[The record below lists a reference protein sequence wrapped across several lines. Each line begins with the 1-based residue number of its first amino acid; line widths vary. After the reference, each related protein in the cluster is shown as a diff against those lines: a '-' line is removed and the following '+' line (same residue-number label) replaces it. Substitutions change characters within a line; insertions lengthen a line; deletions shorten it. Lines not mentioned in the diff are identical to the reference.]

1 MDLSNLDSLT
11 VDEVCELARDPAR
24 AQDLTEFLG
33 AEQYKLLKEAV
44 TPSRKMSRGKKG
56 TIVLL
61 PGIMGSQIGKK
72 LRGEWDI
79 IWMNPLAILGGSFSS
94 LKLGSGASKYGARGL
109 LPMFYSLLWARLK
122 YWYGY
127 DIVEFAY
134 DWRVGIQESGDA
146 LADFIEEETAGAVY
160 LVAHSMG
167 GLVAR
172 AALPRLDRRVQRIL
186 QLASPNYGSFSPVVT
201 FRGQNEFINK
211 LLKFDQK
218 NSVTDLIS
226 NTVSTFQGLYEM
238 FPVPSRLPKV
248 NLFDSRVWPAS
259 PAINP
264 VVLANAKK
272 GVANL
277 PGPDGRFVLIAG
289 NNQETISDMTIDPH
303 GEFQFTTTTSGDGTV
318 PLNLARV
325 DATAQVPTY
334 LANVTHDGIVGDGT
348 VSEAIDEILRTGKT
362 TKLSLDTGSTRSK
375 ETTKRFDASR
385 AANPLNGRAFKD
397 LTSAEIRTIQREVLG
412 PLQSAKGAS
421 APGSTA
427 GGNVGSSLINSGF
440 KNVVVGRRRR
450 RLRVV
455 LGLGDITQMPA
466 HAHVLAVFQ
475 GVTPSG
481 PAVAFD
487 KLLGGAITDLFQR
500 QMFSG
505 SRGAVYFMPTYKT
518 AIPGD
523 LLTFA
528 GLGVFSDFNS
538 EVVEGVSQQVV
549 QSLLHVRVNE
559 LATVIFGG
567 SFADVKQNLRSML
580 TGFVAGLKEADHN
593 FEFQRIILCER
604 DEKKFADLQREL
616 YDLASSKLFD
626 DTEIEFDS
634 IEIPGRG
641 TTRSEPHLPTAEES
655 SIFLISHLKDV
666 DPTSDNR
673 DKIYEHEISVL
684 PPDSG
689 TSFSQ
694 FKIDFSKSDLEA
706 ILREAQSGAPDDMD
720 EFGQRLAK
728 LVLPQTLMTNYKDVF
743 AGHSVQ
749 LLHDAISS
757 RIPWEVLKFDQ
768 TWPALTRGLSRKYQR
783 TQSATLFS
791 RNQQH
796 NNTLRI
802 LLVYNPTGDLKGA
815 EAEGNRI
822 LSLTSK
828 WNTQMQVTPLHGSEA
843 TPEEILSRLKD
854 NNFDV
859 LHYAGHAGYVAESP
873 SQSGLLCAGSRIL
886 SGKDLEPLGAQL
898 PPLIIL
904 NACESGRVRKVV
916 NADAV
921 TAPASAAE
929 AILNAGIMCFIA
941 TYWPVSDAGADIF
954 ADKFYEGILSCL
966 QPNGESTT
974 IGQAVLAART
984 ALSAAGENDWGNY
997 MLYGDPGF
1005 CLKKP
1010 GPAN

>member
-1 MDLSNLDSLT
+1 MDAKNLDSLT
-11 VDEVCELARDPAR
+11 VDELCELARDPAR
-24 AQDLTEFLG
+24 SQELIEFLG
-33 AEQYKLLKEAV
+33 DEQYKALKEAV
-44 TPSRKMSRGKKG
+44 TGAPRKVSRGSNG

-61 PGIMGSQIGKK
+61 HGIMGSQIGKK

-79 IWMNPLAILGGSFSS
+79 IWMNPLAIRDGSFSS
-94 LKLGSGASKYGARGL
+94 LKLGSGTSKYGARGL
-109 LPMFYSLLWARLK
+109 LPMFYALLWARLK

-127 DIVEFAY
+127 EVVEFAY

-146 LADFIEEETAGAVY
+146 LANFIEEETAGTVN

-172 AALPRLDRRVQRIL
+172 AALPRLEKRVQRIV

-201 FRGQNEFINK
+201 FRGQNGFINN
-211 LLKFDQK
+211 LLKFDKK

-226 NTVSTFQGLYEM
+226 NTVSTFQGLYEL
-238 FPVPSRLPKV
+238 FPAPSRLSKV
-248 NLFDSRVWPAS
+248 NLFDPNVWPAS
-259 PAINP
+259 PAVNP

-272 GVANL
+272 GLANL

-289 NNQETISDMTIDPH
+289 NNQDTITDMTIDPN
-303 GEFQFTTTTSGDGTV
+303 GEFQFTTTKSGDGTV
-318 PLNLARV
+318 PLNLARF
-325 DATAQVPTY
+325 DAAAQVPTY
-334 LANVTHDGIVGDGT
+334 LADVTHNGIVADGT
-348 VSEAIDEILRTGKT
+348 VSEAVDEILRTGKT
-362 TKLSLDTGSTRSK
+362 TKLPRDTGSTRSK
-375 ETTKRFDASR
+375 EPTKKFDASHSSTE
-385 AANPLNGRAFKD
+385 LNARKFESLKA
-397 LTSAEIRTIQREVLG
+397 AEICVIQREFLG
-412 PLQSAKGAS
+412 PLKPVTGPSAGKFAGNG
-421 APGSTA
+421 GSDLD
-427 GGNVGSSLINSGF
+427 NLGF

-450 RLRVV
+450 RLRLV
-455 LGLGDITQMPA
+455 LAQGDITQMSA

-481 PAVAFD
+481 AALAFD
-487 KLLGGAITDLFQR
+487 ELLGGAISDLVQR
-500 QMFSG
+500 KMFSG
-505 SRGAVYFMPTYKT
+505 SCGSVYFMPTYKT

-523 LLTFA
+523 LLAFA
-528 GLGVFSDFNS
+528 GLGSFSDFKP
-538 EVVEGVSQQVV
+538 EVVEVVAQQVV

-567 SFADVKQNLRSML
+567 SFADVQQNLRHML
-580 TGFVAGLKEADHN
+580 KGFIAGLREADHD
-593 FEFQRIILCER
+593 FEFQRIILCEM
-604 DEKKFADLQREL
+604 DPQKFKDLQREL

-626 DTEIEFDS
+626 DTEIEFDIIS
-634 IEIPGRG
+634 IPDRG
-641 TTRSEPHLPTAEES
+641 TTRGEPKLPTAEES
-655 SIFLISHLKDV
+655 SIFLISHLIEPTV
-666 DPTSDNR
+666 DDR
-673 DKIYEHEISVL
+673 DPVYEHEISVL
-684 PPDSG
+684 PPASG

-694 FKIDFSKSDLEA
+694 FKISFSKSDFDA
-706 ILREAQSGAPDDMD
+706 IVREAQSGAPDDLD

-728 LVLPQTLMTNYKDVF
+728 LVLPQGLMSNYKDFF

-757 RIPWEVLKFDQ
+757 RIPWEVLKFDE
-768 TWPALTRGLSRKYQR
+768 TWPALSQGLSRKYQR
-783 TQSATLFS
+783 TQSASLFS

-796 NNTLRI
+796 NKILRI

-822 LSLTSK
+822 LKLTSK
-828 WNTQMQVTPLHGSEA
+828 WNTLMQVTPLHGSEA
-843 TPEEILSRLKD
+843 TPEEILGRLKD

-859 LHYAGHAGYVAESP
+859 LHYAGHAGFVADNP

-886 SGKDLEPLGAQL
+886 SGKSLEPLGAQL

-916 NADAV
+916 KEEV
-921 TAPASAAE
+921 SLAPASAAE

-954 ADKFYEGILSCL
+954 ADQFYEKILSCL
-966 QPNGESTT
+966 EPSGDPST
-974 IGQAVLAART
+974 IGEAVLAART

-1005 CLKKP
+1005 VLKKP